1 MLLGILTK
9 EFGSQR
15 YGVAIVLVLIFAGA
29 YVLHTLDE
37 KAAVDNS
44 KV

>member
-9 EFGSQR
+9 QLISTI
-15 YGVAIVLVLIFAGA
+15 GVAIVLVLILAGA
-29 YVLHTLDE
+29 YVLHSLDE
-37 KAAVDNS
+37 KAAVENS